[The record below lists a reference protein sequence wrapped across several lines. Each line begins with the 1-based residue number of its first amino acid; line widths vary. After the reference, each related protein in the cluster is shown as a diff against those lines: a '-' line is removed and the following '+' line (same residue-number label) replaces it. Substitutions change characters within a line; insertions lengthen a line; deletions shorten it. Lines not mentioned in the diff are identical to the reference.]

1 MTGTPMDMSATRD
14 RVPLTVPHMG
24 VVEEVVVIE
33 WLVDPGSTVTA
44 GQEVV
49 VVETE
54 KAEVTLEAPTGGIID
69 ITVAASDL
77 EVPVGATLAYITP

>member
-1 MTGTPMDMSATRD
+1 MDRTEQTAN

-24 VVEEVVVIE
+24 VVEEVVVVQ
-33 WLVDPGSTVTA
+33 WLVDSGDRVSA

-54 KAEVTLEAPTGGIID
+54 KAEVTLEAPAGGTMD
-69 ITVAASDL
+69 ITVAASDF
-77 EVPVGATLAYITP
+77 EVPVGATLAYIAQ

>member
-1 MTGTPMDMSATRD
+1 MERSEETTQ

-24 VVEEVVVIE
+24 VVEEVIVVE
-33 WLVDPGSTVTA
+33 WLVDSGGRVSA

-54 KAEVTLEAPTGGIID
+54 KAEVTLESPAGGTIE
-69 ITVAASDL
+69 ITVAASDF
-77 EVPVGATLAYITP
+77 EIPVGSTLAFITP